1 MRFTTG
7 DEVTC
12 SEEHSILDV
21 YEFKE
26 TYVLITEG
34 GGREGGYATGNQ
46 ELLGDPGTHPNSTS
60 CRHHTVVVMVPR
72 SIRKRESLFTC
83 FLYNWK

>member
-34 GGREGGYATGNQ
+34 GGREGGGGR
-46 ELLGDPGTHPNSTS
+46 GDMPQGTRS
-60 CRHHTVVVMVPR
+60 CWETQAHTLTAHLVDTT
-72 SIRKRESLFTC
+72 L
-83 FLYNWK
+83 WW